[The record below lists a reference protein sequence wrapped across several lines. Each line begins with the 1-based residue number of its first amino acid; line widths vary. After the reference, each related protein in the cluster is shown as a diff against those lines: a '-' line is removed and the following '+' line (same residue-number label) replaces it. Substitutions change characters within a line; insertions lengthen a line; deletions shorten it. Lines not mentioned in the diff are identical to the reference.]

1 MTNTLY
7 PARWWKTVE
16 GKTIKCL
23 LCPRHCVLREG
34 QHGFCFTR
42 QNHQGSMVLN
52 TYGKPCGMGID
63 PVEKK
68 PLNHFYPGSSVLS
81 FGTIGCNLDCSF
93 CQNSSLS
100 RSKNIDLYQEAVSPE
115 TIAYTAKK
123 SECTSVAFTYNEPIV
138 FAEYAIETAKAA
150 HALGLKTIA
159 VTNGYIE
166 NVSRKEFFKDIDAA
180 NVDLKAFSNTFY
192 KELTSSSLKPVLETL
207 LYLKKETNIWLEIT
221 NLLIPGKNDD
231 VEELKRMCNWI
242 VSHLDSNVPLHFSA
256 FHPSFKMMD
265 IPSTSLDIIQR
276 AYEIALS
283 EGVNYVYSG
292 NIYYKKGDITFC
304 PECKSELIVRNG
316 YEIERIELK
325 ENCCFK
331 CGHVIDGCF

>member
-1 MTNTLY
+1 MANTLY
-7 PARWWKTVE
+7 PARWWKIVE

-34 QHGFCFTR
+34 QHGFCFSR
-42 QNHQGSMVLN
+42 QNHQGSMVLS

-81 FGTIGCNLDCSF
+81 FGTIGCNMDCSF

-100 RSKNIDLYQEAVSPE
+100 RGENIDLYQEEISPE
-115 TIAYTAKK
+115 IIAYTASRSK
-123 SECTSVAFTYNEPIV
+123 CTSVAFTYNEPIV
-138 FAEYAIETAKAA
+138 FAEYAIETAKAE
-150 HALGLKTIA
+150 HALGLKTVA

-166 NVSRKEFFKDIDAA
+166 SISRKEFFEDIDAA

-192 KELTSSSLKPVLETL
+192 KELTFSSLKPVLETL
-207 LYLKKETNIWLEIT
+207 LYLKKETNVWLEIT

-231 VEELKRMCNWI
+231 VEELKKMCNWI

-256 FHPSFKMMD
+256 FHPSFRMMD
-265 IPSTSLDIIQR
+265 TPSTSLDIIQR

-283 EGVNYVYSG
+283 EGVNYVYTG
-292 NIYYKKGDITFC
+292 NIYYQKGEITFC

-316 YEIERIELK
+316 YEIERINLK

-331 CGHVIDGCF
+331 CGHVIAGCF